1 MRLAGM
7 KSVVTGGASGIGAA
21 TARRF
26 AAEGAQVCIL
36 DRDVATAQALAEE
49 LGSEHFALELDVRF
63 EAAVEQAAAD
73 VYARW
78 EAVDV
83 LVNNAGSELNKTY
96 NETTVE
102 EWDKV
107 LDTDLKGP
115 WLLCKHFVPP
125 MVEYGS
131 GSVINISSLNGLV
144 GFPLSTAYGSAK
156 GGLVVFTRDMAIELA
171 TTGVRIN
178 CVCPGVIET
187 PMMERWT
194 DLMPDKD
201 EAKAMLRGV
210 MPIGRMG
217 TAEEVAGAVL
227 FFASADSSLCQ
238 GAVLSVEEVLAS
250 EQLAARDFLAG
261 FAPSASL
268 DRDIQVV
275 STGVKIDG
283 ARPKVETPPPAL
295 GANTAEIWGELGFSE
310 AELEDLRQRGVI

>member
-1 MRLAGM
+1 MRLQGLYC
-7 KSVVTGGASGIGAA
+7 VVTGGASGIGAA
-21 TARRF
+21 TVRRF
-26 AAEGAQVCIL
+26 AAEGAHICIL
-36 DRDVATAQALAEE
+36 DRDLSAAEALAAE
-49 LGSEHFALELDVRF
+49 LGDSHLAMELDVRF
-63 EAAVEQAAAD
+63 EAGVEQVAEA
-73 VYARW
+73 VYDRW
-78 EAVDV
+78 GHVDV

-96 NETTVE
+96 DETTVD

-115 WLLCKHFVPP
+115 WLLCKHFVPH
-125 MVEYGS
+125 MVERGS

-171 TTGVRIN
+171 TSGVRIN

-217 TAEEVAGAVL
+217 TTEEVAAAIL
-227 FFASADSSLCQ
+227 FFASEDSSLCQ
-238 GAVLSVEEVLAS
+238 GAVLSV
-250 EQLAARDFLAG
+250 DGG
-261 FAPSASL
+261 F
-268 DRDIQVV
+268 
-275 STGVKIDG
+275 
-283 ARPKVETPPPAL
+283 
-295 GANTAEIWGELGFSE
+295 TA
-310 AELEDLRQRGVI
+310 Q

>member
-125 MVEYGS
+125 MVERGS

-227 FFASADSSLCQ
+227 FFASADSTLCQ
-238 GAVLSVEEVLAS
+238 GAVLSV
-250 EQLAARDFLAG
+250 DGG
-261 FAPSASL
+261 F
-268 DRDIQVV
+268 
-275 STGVKIDG
+275 
-283 ARPKVETPPPAL
+283 
-295 GANTAEIWGELGFSE
+295 TA
-310 AELEDLRQRGVI
+310 Q

>member
-1 MRLAGM
+1 MRLKGL
-7 KSVVTGGASGIGAA
+7 KCVVTGGANGIGAA
-21 TARRF
+21 TVKRF
-26 AAEGAQVCIL
+26 VAEGAEVSIL
-36 DRDVATAQALAEE
+36 DRDLPAAQALAAE
-49 LGSEHFALELDVRF
+49 LGGDHFAVELDVR
-63 EAAVEQAAAD
+63 VEPEVQQAAAE

-78 EAVDV
+78 DHVDV

-96 NETTVE
+96 NETTVD
-102 EWDKV
+102 EWDRV

-115 WLLCKHFVPP
+115 WLLCKHFVPR
-125 MVEYGS
+125 MVGRGS

-171 TTGVRIN
+171 TSGVRIN

-194 DLMPDKD
+194 DLMPDKE

-217 TAEEVAGAVL
+217 TAEEVASAVL

-238 GAVLSVEEVLAS
+238 GAVLSV
-250 EQLAARDFLAG
+250 DGG
-261 FAPSASL
+261 F
-268 DRDIQVV
+268 
-275 STGVKIDG
+275 
-283 ARPKVETPPPAL
+283 
-295 GANTAEIWGELGFSE
+295 TA
-310 AELEDLRQRGVI
+310 Q